1 LFGSSLVSPEEIKEM
16 MQFFGLAILDIVLLI
31 GLIIIIALV
40 VQAIFLGIGLGF
52 VNGDNREI
60 GSTFVTAL
68 MMSLVIWIPCLGC
81 ILAWYFIKSR
91 HNVGWG
97 GALVAW
103 LLGAIIMFIVI
114 FAILML
120 FFGALFA
127 SIFAI
132 FGGALPFTLPTFTP

>member
-1 LFGSSLVSPEEIKEM
+1 MMQLFGLE
-16 MQFFGLAILDIVLLI
+16 ILDLVIIFV
-31 GLIIIIALV
+31 LIIIIALV
-40 VQAIFLGIGLGF
+40 VQAVFLGIGLGF
-52 VNGDNREI
+52 VNGDNREL

-68 MMSLVIWIPCLGC
+68 MMSLVTWIPCLGC

-97 GALVAW
+97 GALAAW
-103 LLGAIIMFIVI
+103 LLGAIIMVIVI

-132 FGGALPFTLPTFTP
+132 FGGALPFTLPTP